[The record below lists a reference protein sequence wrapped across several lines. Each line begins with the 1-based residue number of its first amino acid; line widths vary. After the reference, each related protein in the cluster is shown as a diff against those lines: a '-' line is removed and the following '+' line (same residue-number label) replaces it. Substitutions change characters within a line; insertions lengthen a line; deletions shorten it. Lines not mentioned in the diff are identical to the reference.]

1 MAAQQKEDLI
11 KVPVFNYKDRDILRT
26 TADTLVADIRILNRR
41 PGSQVV

>member
-26 TADTLVADIRILNRR
+26 TADTLVIRILNRR